1 MSSEVKKAKLTD
13 EEYIKKLEN
22 ALNSAEQR
30 IDKAIEYIENTQYD
44 KELQS
49 HVYGI
54 NYPGTKKLLSI
65 LKGKW

>member
-30 IDKAIEYIENTQYD
+30 IDKA
-44 KELQS
+44 KELCKIVLDNEDKNQD
-49 HVYGI
+49 
-54 NYPGTKKLLSI
+54 LLDHISVI
-65 LKGKW
+65 YRK